1 MIIVIV
7 LVVVFVLV
15 ITVVVCC
22 VKRQRNYR
30 QERLKKKDREV
41 RPKNSNPC
49 GISFQEKDGANGE
62 EMDLKE
68 FDNEA
73 VRFDEDMNAAP

>member
-22 VKRQRNYR
+22 VKRERNYR
-30 QERLKKKDREV
+30 QERMKKKDREGH
-41 RPKNSNPC
+41 PKNSNLS

-62 EMDLKE
+62 GMDLKE

-73 VRFDEDMNAAP
+73 VRLDEDMNAVP